1 MPSESRRAIV
11 AALREPAG
19 PGSALLPEA
28 PHTAPLRRSKRL
40 PITLGFSFPRC
51 CAAPPAE
58 MKFAHLI
65 EINDPLNP
73 LLDPL
78 SRAQIWRGLVLRAT
92 TPTTFVPHLDR
103 CTLLEQSG
111 LHLVRELQFGD
122 VILRDKVRF
131 LPQQQVIYEVPAQ
144 EGIPPSRLTMTIE
157 EPEPDVL
164 FVRFEYE
171 NEVSAEQDA
180 VNAMYDDFRRSAYK
194 ESDIDTIRV
203 IRQLAEAGH
212 LGS

>member
-1 MPSESRRAIV
+1 
-11 AALREPAG
+11 
-19 PGSALLPEA
+19 
-28 PHTAPLRRSKRL
+28 
-40 PITLGFSFPRC
+40 
-51 CAAPPAE
+51 

-92 TPTTFVPHLDR
+92 APTTFVAHLDR

-111 LHLVRELQFGD
+111 LHLVRELQYGD
-122 VILRDKVRF
+122 VVLQDKVRF

-144 EGIPPSRLTMTIE
+144 AGMPESKLTMTIE
-157 EPEPDVL
+157 EPEEGQL

-171 NEVSAEQDA
+171 NEASPAEDQ
-180 VNAMYDDFRRSAYK
+180 VNAMYDDFRRSAYT
-194 ESDIDTIRV
+194 ESDIDTIRI
-203 IRQLAEAGH
+203 IRQLAEDGR
-212 LGS
+212 LGN